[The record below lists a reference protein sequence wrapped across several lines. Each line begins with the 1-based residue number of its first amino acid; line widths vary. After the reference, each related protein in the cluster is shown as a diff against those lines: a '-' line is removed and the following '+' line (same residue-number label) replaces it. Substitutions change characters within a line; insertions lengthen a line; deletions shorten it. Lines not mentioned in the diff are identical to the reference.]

1 MVQFTKLRL
10 SGFKSFV
17 DPTELVIQPGMTG
30 IVGPNG
36 CGKSNLLEALRWVMG
51 ETSAKLIRGAEMDD
65 VIFAGTSRR
74 PARNLAEVSLVL
86 DNSTRRAPVA
96 FNDHLELEISR
107 RIEREAGSAYRIN
120 GKDVRARDVQLLF
133 ADASVGSRSPALV
146 GQGRISTIINS
157 KPRDRRQILEEAAG
171 ISGLHSRRHEAEL
184 RLKAA
189 EGNLVRVDD
198 VVGQLTNQ
206 LNALKR
212 QSRQA
217 SRYRNVQA
225 QIRKGE
231 AIVLHLKW
239 QEAQAALEVARAELA
254 AAQNAVRVA
263 TEQAAHAVN
272 VENRAGEAI
281 APLREEEARTAQVL
295 HKLVVERDGL
305 ALEERRA
312 REALSRL
319 SQAIE
324 TVARDAQREEALL
337 NDARAA
343 QERLTEEQ
351 ALLEEAEDGAGEDA
365 ETAEALVAEA
375 ADALQAREAEL
386 DKANRE
392 LAAVEARRQSL
403 EREIRDAA
411 ARLDRLTQSRR
422 QLDADEQRLA
432 EEKARAVDLEALVE
446 RLEAA
451 QAGAEAAQD
460 AVADAEGERAQ
471 MIGEEGEA
479 REALRLAETEAGR
492 VAAEEKALASLLAT
506 GDDAAFPPVLD
517 AITVARGYETAL
529 GAALGDD
536 LSVPADPAAPVHWA
550 ELPEYDA
557 APALPAGAEPLSARV
572 TGPAALRRR
581 LAQIGIVARAEGP
594 GLHARLAPGQ
604 MLVSVE
610 GDVWRW
616 DGFTAAAEAPTAAAI
631 RLAQRNRLKELGAER
646 QLLDATAG
654 EARALFE
661 AARAATQSAQA
672 REVEARRQL
681 RDAQDAVARL
691 REEEAR
697 ASREAVAREARAN
710 ALAQSI
716 ERIAADME
724 QAVEARETLL
734 AAQEELPARA
744 HLDDARARLLRE
756 VELLRQGLSQARAAR
771 DGLKREV
778 EGRRKRLADVK
789 GELLAWARRSES
801 AERQMAQLH
810 ERRAI
815 AEAEAEELAGKPD
828 ELREAAEALA
838 DRIEDAERRR
848 RNAADGLAAAE
859 QALAEARRGARVAE
873 SDAGALREARV
884 RAEGGVQQ
892 AQVRLDEL
900 AGRIN
905 EELDCP
911 PDAILAE
918 AEVTEDED
926 LPGLAELESRLDRLR
941 RERDGI
947 GPVNLRAEQ
956 EAEEIDGQITAM
968 TTERED
974 LIAAIAKLRASI
986 GSLNREGR
994 ERLLAAFEQVNQQF
1008 GVLFARLFGGGRAH
1022 LALTESD
1029 DPLDAGLEI
1038 YASPPGKK
1046 LQVLSLLSGGEQTL
1060 TALSLIFAVFMVN
1073 PSPICVLDEADAPL
1087 DDANVVRFCDLVE
1100 DVAQETGTRFLVVTH
1115 HGLTMQRMHRLFGVT
1130 MSEPGISQLVSVDLT
1145 QAPGLLAAE

>member
-17 DPTELVIQPGMTG
+17 DPTELVIHAGMTG

-479 REALRLAETEAGR
+479 REALRIAETEAGR

-557 APALPAGAEPLSARV
+557 APALPAGAEP
-572 TGPAALRRR
+572 
-581 LAQIGIVARAEGP
+581 
-594 GLHARLAPGQ
+594 
-604 MLVSVE
+604 
-610 GDVWRW
+610 
-616 DGFTAAAEAPTAAAI
+616 
-631 RLAQRNRLKELGAER
+631 
-646 QLLDATAG
+646 
-654 EARALFE
+654 
-661 AARAATQSAQA
+661 
-672 REVEARRQL
+672 
-681 RDAQDAVARL
+681 
-691 REEEAR
+691 
-697 ASREAVAREARAN
+697 
-710 ALAQSI
+710 
-716 ERIAADME
+716 
-724 QAVEARETLL
+724 
-734 AAQEELPARA
+734 
-744 HLDDARARLLRE
+744 
-756 VELLRQGLSQARAAR
+756 
-771 DGLKREV
+771 
-778 EGRRKRLADVK
+778 
-789 GELLAWARRSES
+789 
-801 AERQMAQLH
+801 
-810 ERRAI
+810 
-815 AEAEAEELAGKPD
+815 
-828 ELREAAEALA
+828 
-838 DRIEDAERRR
+838 
-848 RNAADGLAAAE
+848 
-859 QALAEARRGARVAE
+859 
-873 SDAGALREARV
+873 
-884 RAEGGVQQ
+884 
-892 AQVRLDEL
+892 
-900 AGRIN
+900 
-905 EELDCP
+905 
-911 PDAILAE
+911 
-918 AEVTEDED
+918 
-926 LPGLAELESRLDRLR
+926 
-941 RERDGI
+941 
-947 GPVNLRAEQ
+947 
-956 EAEEIDGQITAM
+956 
-968 TTERED
+968 
-974 LIAAIAKLRASI
+974 
-986 GSLNREGR
+986 
-994 ERLLAAFEQVNQQF
+994 
-1008 GVLFARLFGGGRAH
+1008 
-1022 LALTESD
+1022 
-1029 DPLDAGLEI
+1029 
-1038 YASPPGKK
+1038 
-1046 LQVLSLLSGGEQTL
+1046 
-1060 TALSLIFAVFMVN
+1060 
-1073 PSPICVLDEADAPL
+1073 
-1087 DDANVVRFCDLVE
+1087 
-1100 DVAQETGTRFLVVTH
+1100 
-1115 HGLTMQRMHRLFGVT
+1115 
-1130 MSEPGISQLVSVDLT
+1130 
-1145 QAPGLLAAE
+1145 